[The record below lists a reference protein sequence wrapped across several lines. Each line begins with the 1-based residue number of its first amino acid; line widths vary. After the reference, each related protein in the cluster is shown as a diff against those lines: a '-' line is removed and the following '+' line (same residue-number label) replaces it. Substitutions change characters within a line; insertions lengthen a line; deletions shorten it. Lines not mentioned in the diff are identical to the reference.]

1 MARKLI
7 VDGKEIEADDNI
19 TLLQACEQAGAEI
32 PRFCYHERLSVAGN
46 CRMCLV
52 EWVGAPKPQASCA
65 LQVRDIMPNKDG
77 TPAKINTTS
86 PYARKAREGVMEFLL
101 INHPLD
107 CPICDQG
114 GECDLQ
120 DQAMGYGR
128 AAFHR
133 FNENKRAVEDKYMGP
148 LVKTIM
154 TRCIQCTRCVR
165 FATEVAGVPDLGATG
180 RGEDMEITTYLEKA
194 FASELSG
201 NVVDLCP
208 VGALTSKP
216 YAFNARP
223 WELRKTE
230 SIDVM
235 DAQGCNIRVDTRGP
249 QVMRVLPRLN
259 EEVNEEWIS
268 DKARHA
274 CDGLS
279 RQRLDRPYVRVN
291 GKLKPATWNEAFA
304 AIAAKVQESSGK
316 KMAAIVGDLAAAE
329 EIKALKDLMKALG
342 VVNLDCRQDGAKIG
356 GGARQTYLFNTTI
369 AGVEAADAIL
379 LVGANPRW
387 DAPVLNARI
396 RKTWLASPL
405 KVANIGPAVDL
416 TYPVE
421 QLGADIA
428 TLEAVANGSH
438 AFAQV
443 LKDAKRPMIVLGSGA
458 LTRTDGAAILKLAA
472 KIAGDTGMIGPAG
485 TPAEGGWNG
494 FNILHTAASRV
505 AALDLGFLPEEGA
518 RDVAGIVDG
527 AQKGEIDFIY
537 LLGAD
542 EFDVAHLGRAFI
554 VYQGSHGD
562 AGAHHADV
570 ILPGAAYTEKDG
582 LYVNFEG
589 RVQSAERAGFPPGE
603 AKEDWAILR
612 ALSEVLGHKLP
623 YDDRAQL
630 RAAILRDVPHFKMLG
645 EAPVHAD
652 TAAATWEGI
661 GQSGPLDAR
670 AAGRHHRLLS
680 DQPDRARQRDHGAVR
695 PRIRA
700 RNQDGGGIRWRS
712 FPSGIG
718 CCFGAALW
726 LGLVPQPG
734 LLHSADLRGAD
745 AGGGRGHSGRPQDLG
760 GGADAARPQ
769 CGGPLRPAADLC
781 RPVQV
786 PVQGSDHPGGRQQ
799 GDLHDRAA
807 GHRDPG
813 LCRLGGGADHWV
825 VADINVGILY
835 LFAMSSLGVYGI
847 IMAGWASNS
856 KYPFLSA
863 LRAAAQMVSYEVSI
877 GFVIITV
884 LLFAGSLN
892 LSDIVRAQ
900 GTGAFTLLHWNVFS
914 ILFPMLPIFFVSA
927 LAETNRPPFDLVEAE
942 SELVAGFFVEYSST
956 PFLLFFLGEYLSIVL
971 MCAMCSILFLGG
983 WLPPLNIWPFTAVP
997 GIIWFLL
1004 KICFFFFMFA
1014 MVKAMVPRY
1023 RYDQLMR
1030 LGWKVFL
1037 PTSLLWV
1044 VLTASWVLF
1053 VRPHL

>member
-1 MARKLI
+1 MPTRKLI
-7 VDGKEIEADDNI
+7 VDGKEIEADDAI

-77 TPAKINTTS
+77 TPARINTTS

-148 LVKTIM
+148 LVKTVM

-279 RQRLDRPYVRVN
+279 RQRLDRPYIRVS
-291 GKLKPATWNEAFA
+291 GKLKPATWAEAFA
-304 AIAAKVQESSGK
+304 AIAAKARATSPER
-316 KMAAIVGDLAAAE
+316 MAAIVGDLAAAE
-329 EIKALKDLMKALG
+329 EIKALKDLMTALH
-342 VVNLDCRQDGAKIG
+342 VQNLDCRQDGAKITSG
-356 GGARQTYLFNTTI
+356 PRQSYLFNSGI
-369 AGVEAADAIL
+369 AGVDAADAIL

-387 DAPVLNARI
+387 EAPVLNARI
-396 RKTWLASPL
+396 RKAWLAGPL
-405 KVANIGPAVDL
+405 KVANIGPVVDL
-416 TYPVE
+416 TYPVQ
-421 QLGADIA
+421 QLGTDVAV
-428 TLEAVANGSH
+428 LEAIADGSH
-438 AFAQV
+438 EFAAV
-443 LKDAKRPMIVLGSGA
+443 LKDAKRPMIVIGA
-458 LTRTDGAAILKLAA
+458 GLLTRADGAALLALAA
-472 KIAGDTGMIGPAG
+472 KIARDTGMIGPAG
-485 TPAEGGWNG
+485 GHAEGGWNG

-505 AALDLGFLPEEGA
+505 AALDLGFVPGEGG
-518 RDVAGIVDG
+518 RDVAGIVEG
-527 AQKGEIDFIY
+527 AQKGEIDFLY

-582 LYVNFEG
+582 TYVNFEG
-589 RVQSAERAGFPPGE
+589 RVQRGERAVFPPGE

-612 ALSEVLGHKLP
+612 ALSDVLGAKLP
-623 YDDRAQL
+623 YDNRPAL
-630 RAAILRDVPHFKMLG
+630 LKALVAHAGHFAELNK
-645 EAPVHAD
+645 APVHAD

-661 GQSGPLDAR
+661 GSEGRLDNTVPMAHSIADYYLTNPIAR
-670 AAGRHHRLLS
+670 ASETMANCSRE
-680 DQPDRARQRDHGAVR
+680 
-695 PRIRA
+695 
-700 RNQDGGGIRWRS
+700 
-712 FPSGIG
+712 
-718 CCFGAALW
+718 FGA
-726 LGLVPQPG
+726 GL
-734 LLHSADLRGAD
+734 SKM
-745 AGGGRGHSGRPQDLG
+745 
-760 GGADAARPQ
+760 AA
-769 CGGPLRPAADLC
+769 
-781 RPVQV
+781 
-786 PVQGSDHPGGRQQ
+786 
-799 GDLHDRAA
+799 
-807 GHRDPG
+807 
-813 LCRLGGGADHWV
+813 
-825 VADINVGILY
+825 
-835 LFAMSSLGVYGI
+835 
-847 IMAGWASNS
+847 
-856 KYPFLSA
+856 
-863 LRAAAQMVSYEVSI
+863 E
-877 GFVIITV
+877 
-884 LLFAGSLN
+884 
-892 LSDIVRAQ
+892 
-900 GTGAFTLLHWNVFS
+900 
-914 ILFPMLPIFFVSA
+914 
-927 LAETNRPPFDLVEAE
+927 
-942 SELVAGFFVEYSST
+942 
-956 PFLLFFLGEYLSIVL
+956 
-971 MCAMCSILFLGG
+971 
-983 WLPPLNIWPFTAVP
+983 
-997 GIIWFLL
+997 
-1004 KICFFFFMFA
+1004 
-1014 MVKAMVPRY
+1014 
-1023 RYDQLMR
+1023 
-1030 LGWKVFL
+1030 
-1037 PTSLLWV
+1037 
-1044 VLTASWVLF
+1044 
-1053 VRPHL
+1053 